1 MVKMNEMIMKKNMN
15 MKMMRTKRK
24 MKTMKR
30 SMKGG
35 GMNVRLRRTI

>member
-35 GMNVRLRRTI
+35 GG